1 MPKYN
6 EYLIEDLSCSTF
18 NIKKLEIYGNRIFEI
33 NEVIRKTSNAVKE
46 FLNTNKDVDYLIVY
60 YYPTLEDMKNN
71 LALCYLVLN
80 KDIKNIDLSNNKIC
94 KNIRWNEEYDSFDG
108 FVKKNYHPIIG
119 LLKKLIQYL
128 NFFYK
133 IRKIKNEV

>member
-6 EYLIEDLSCSTF
+6 ECLIEDLSCSTF
-18 NIKKLEIYGNRIFEI
+18 NIKKLEIYGNHIFEI

-60 YYPTLEDMKNN
+60 YYPTLKDMKNN

-80 KDIKNIDLSNNKIC
+80 KDIKNIDLSDKIC

-108 FVKKNYHPIIG
+108 FVKKKHHPIIR
-119 LLKKLIQYL
+119 LLRKLIRCI
-128 NFFYK
+128 NFLYK
-133 IRKIKNEV
+133 MRGIKYEV